1 MTFRRQKRAPW
12 TEEDKL
18 KLLVLKDEH
27 PDLTWDEFLEL
38 APFPGRTKA
47 AIQNMWHKLRGR
59 NAEESDADS
68 EWEEQSGDEDNDE
81 DEGEIAAEAKT
92 VTDTA
97 VNKPTRG
104 LIEYELTGS
113 ETDAVDLGKAGDS
126 AAINSPTLPSKKQ
139 KQQRSKS
146 FPATGASQDVKMD
159 PQSCSTTLATGPW
172 FPTQHPDTPNT
183 FRSPDTLAKPSP
195 QLSLGE
201 HLRQRQLQKAGLHK
215 ELEVKIKS
223 LKAQSD
229 AVREQAEA
237 AAALY
242 TKLQQLGGLLN
253 LSPSEA
259 DTLMVIIRAS
269 DFTTTPTPTN

>member
-1 MTFRRQKRAPW
+1 
-12 TEEDKL
+12 
-18 KLLVLKDEH
+18 
-27 PDLTWDEFLEL
+27 
-38 APFPGRTKA
+38 
-47 AIQNMWHKLRGR
+47 MWHKLKAR
-59 NAEESDADS
+59 NAEESDDDS

-81 DEGEIAAEAKT
+81 DEGEIAAEAET

-97 VNKPTRG
+97 VNKPKRG

-126 AAINSPTLPSKKQ
+126 AAVGASTDGVLYRGLWANACMGGAQINSSTLPSKKQ

-146 FPATGASQDVKMD
+146 FPATSASQDVKLD
-159 PQSCSTTLATGPW
+159 PQSRPSTPATGPW
-172 FPTQHPDTPNT
+172 FPTQHPDTSNT
-183 FRSPDTLAKPSP
+183 FRSSDTRAKPSP

-201 HLRQRQLQKAGLHK
+201 YLKRRQLQKAALHK

-229 AVREQAEA
+229 AVREEVEE

-259 DTLMVIIRAS
+259 DTLMAIIRAS
-269 DFTTTPTPTN
+269 DFTTTPTPMN